1 MTFDPWILVE
11 KGGPVAVIILV
22 MSAVAMAVTAYK
34 ILQFCLLRVGRHRI
48 ALRAV
53 DQWLAGDHDN
63 AYAAV
68 ESHRSPLS
76 RAVAHAMR
84 GLTHGGGHIAAVKDD
99 VARVAGEELHT
110 LAGHLRLIEL
120 ISQLAPLLGL
130 FGTVIGMIQ
139 AFSELQQSGAVVNPA
154 ALAGGIWTA
163 LLTTALG
170 LAVAIVFSTVSSW
183 FEGRI
188 EAERSIMETTLTGFF
203 ANRIT
208 EDVARDLEEV
218 TTMANARRGHAN

>member
-1 MTFDPWILVE
+1 MTFDPWILVD
-11 KGGPVAVIILV
+11 KGGPVAVIIIAL
-22 MSAVAMAVTAYK
+22 SGVAMAVTAYK
-34 ILQFCLLRVGRHRI
+34 ILQFLLLRVGRHKT

-76 RAVAHAMR
+76 RAVAHGMR
-84 GLTHGGGHIAAVKDD
+84 GLTHGGGHIAEVKDD
-99 VARVAGEELHT
+99 VARVANEELRV
-110 LAGHLRLIEL
+110 LASHLRLIEL

-139 AFSELQQSGAVVNPA
+139 AFSELQHSGAVVNPA

-183 FEGRI
+183 FEGRV
-188 EAERSIMETTLTGFF
+188 EAERSIMETTLTGLFSS
-203 ANRIT
+203 RIT
-208 EDVARDLEEV
+208 EDVARDFDEV
-218 TTMANARRGHAN
+218 TTMASARSGYAN

>member
-1 MTFDPWILVE
+1 MTFDPWILIE
-11 KGGPVAVIILV
+11 KGGPVAVIILA
-22 MSAVAMAVTAYK
+22 MSGVATAVTAYK
-34 ILQFCLLRVGRHRI
+34 ILQFLLLHVGRHRP

-53 DQWLAGDHDN
+53 ELWLAGDHDE
-63 AYAAV
+63 AYTAV
-68 ESHRSPLS
+68 ESRPSPLS
-76 RAVAHAMR
+76 RVVAHAMR
-84 GLTHGGGHIAAVKDD
+84 GLTHGGAHIAAVKDD
-99 VARVAGEELHT
+99 VERVAGEELRT
-110 LAGHLRLIEL
+110 LARHLRLIEL

-139 AFSELQQSGAVVNPA
+139 AFSKLEQSGAVVNPS

-170 LAVAIVFSTVSSW
+170 LAVAIIFSAVSTW

-188 EAERSIMETTLTGFF
+188 EAERSMMETTLTGFF

-208 EDVARDLEEV
+208 EDVAQDFDEA
-218 TTMANARRGHAN
+218 TTIVAARSGHAH